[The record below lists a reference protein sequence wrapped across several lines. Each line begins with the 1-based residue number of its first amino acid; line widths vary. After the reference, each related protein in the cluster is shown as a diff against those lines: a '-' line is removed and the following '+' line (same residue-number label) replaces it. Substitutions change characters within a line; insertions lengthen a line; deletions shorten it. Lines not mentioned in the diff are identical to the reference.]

1 MKLVLYLTAVVVAGM
16 LAACGGGS
24 SSDGS
29 GKTASSTPPNL
40 TKAQFVAKA
49 NPLCRQFNATIG
61 QFFGQTNAL
70 ADVPDIYEGFILRLQ
85 SLGGP
90 NEPQLRALV
99 GVGHEIVDGYE
110 TVEQGV
116 IHHDQNEIARGSS
129 DVAEKKSKFAFAARG
144 YGLTQCSHGRGFTG
158 GVGFPFGSLG

>member
-1 MKLVLYLTAVVVAGM
+1 M
-16 LAACGGGS
+16 
-24 SSDGS
+24 
-29 GKTASSTPPNL
+29 
-40 TKAQFVAKA
+40 
-49 NPLCRQFNATIG
+49 
-61 QFFGQTNAL
+61 
-70 ADVPDIYEGFILRLQ
+70 PDIYEGFILRLQ

-116 IHHDQNEIARGSS
+116 TAGDRNRIARGSC
-129 DVAEKKSKFAFAARG
+129 DVGPEKKSKFAFAARG